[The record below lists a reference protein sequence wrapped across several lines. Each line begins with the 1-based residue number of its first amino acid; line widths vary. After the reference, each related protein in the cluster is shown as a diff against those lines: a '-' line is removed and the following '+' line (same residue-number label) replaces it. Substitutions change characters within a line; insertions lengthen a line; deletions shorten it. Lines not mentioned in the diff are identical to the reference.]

1 MFELRAYQKK
11 FAVDGLEIL
20 KKHKIL
26 ILNLEVRTGKSH
38 IALEVGRSYKNVLF
52 VTKKKAIQ
60 SILDDYKT
68 AGHDYPITVINY
80 ESLHKITGTFD
91 LVVCD
96 ESNEKISAYPKP
108 SKKTKVVK
116 GFVSNDLILLTGTL
130 LPESNSQ
137 IYHQLWISKFS
148 PFKHFKNFYAF
159 HKSLG
164 IPKVL
169 YTSYGEA
176 KDYSVVDYDKIKTTI
191 DRLKVTITQSEAG
204 FETQINVKTLSCMM
218 KLETKKIMNK
228 LRKDSIVRGANSSI
242 VADTAT
248 KMMQKLHQLSS
259 GTIIVDNHDNEQT
272 SKGVIIDDSKV
283 KFIQERFKGKKLA
296 IFYYYK
302 QERKMLFDAFGD
314 DVTDDIQE
322 FNTTSKHIAL
332 QQVSGAEGINLSAAD
347 VLIFINFGFS
357 NTKFIQAKDR
367 LTTKD
372 RKSNDVYFIL
382 SDDGIDNQ
390 VYKAVCNKKDYVTKT
405 FIKSEKERLC

>member
-176 KDYSVVDYDKIKTTI
+176 KDYSDVPFEKIKPYINQLKISFTQKESGFNAEI
-191 DRLKVTITQSEAG
+191 KEVIHRVKMKPIISSLIKRLKTDLVVEGTDEVI
-204 FETQINVKTLSCMM
+204 L
-218 KLETKKIMNK
+218 
-228 LRKDSIVRGANSSI
+228 
-242 VADTAT
+242 ADTGV
-248 KMMQKLHQLSS
+248 KLMSKVHQLSS
-259 GTIIVDNHDNEQT
+259 GTIKFESGNT
-272 SKGVIIDDSKV
+272 KTIDTTKIDYIK
-283 KFIQERFKGKKLA
+283 KQFKGQKIA
-296 IFYYYK
+296 IFYK
-302 QERKMLFDAFGD
+302 FKEELNMISKAFDLAVDIEEFD
-314 DVTDDIQE
+314 NTDK
-322 FNTTSKHIAL
+322 NIAL
-332 QQVSGAEGINLSAAD
+332 QFVSGRSGIKLDKADCIVALNIDFSATTYYQFRARM
-347 VLIFINFGFS
+347 VTSETIESFVHWIFSDTGMESKIYKTVMNKRNYTLQTF
-357 NTKFIQAKDR
+357 K
-367 LTTKD
+367 
-372 RKSNDVYFIL
+372 KS
-382 SDDGIDNQ
+382 
-390 VYKAVCNKKDYVTKT
+390 
-405 FIKSEKERLC
+405 